1 VTAGIPQIQ
10 LAEALRHR
18 GSLHL
23 LTSLNV
29 QEPRLGECF
38 DPLGDNREAKIMR
51 QDDDGADDRGVLA
64 VIADFFHETLVDLD
78 SCQWISAEI
87 AQ

>member
-1 VTAGIPQIQ
+1 MDG
-10 LAEALRHR
+10 LCFEWSAEEESLYFVDVF
-18 GSLHL
+18 GSEVVEL
-23 LTSLNV
+23 V
-29 QEPRLGECF
+29 ECF

-51 QDDDGADDRGVLA
+51 QEDDGADDRGVLA

-78 SCQWISAEI
+78 SCQRISAEI